1 MGPTLKPYGAR
12 LGAAGGL
19 FNMMAKWFM
28 IAGALLLL
36 IGAALQFAPWLVNW
50 FGRLPGDIR
59 FESGNSRVFIPI
71 TSMIVLSLVL
81 TIIFNLFKR

>member
-1 MGPTLKPYGAR
+1 MI
-12 LGAAGGL
+12 
-19 FNMMAKWFM
+19 AKGFM

-59 FESGNSRVFIPI
+59 FDSGNSRVFIPI

>member
-1 MGPTLKPYGAR
+1 MI
-12 LGAAGGL
+12 
-19 FNMMAKWFM
+19 AKWFM

-36 IGAALQFAPWLVNW
+36 IGASLQFAPWPVNW

-59 FESGNSRVFIPI
+59 IDSGNSRVFIPI